1 MSQSSDTVALSGS
14 PPGEYPRSN
23 IFDFVFGNPFSQ
35 QSNFVPASQRLPQT
49 EDSRPIFVDNKNGEK
64 YNQVRERPGLRHVPH
79 YPGALREPVQ
89 ADSIPPDR
97 TLTYGKARD
106 DALTVA
112 ANLRAL
118 GLDPDQIQGLPST
131 ATCARPELAP
141 VVLIQLPN
149 CLAFASILFGTF
161 ASGLTASLASPALTA
176 TEIGWILQNARPRVI
191 VTAKACLGAM
201 REALKT
207 QEDAAF
213 FAKVPVFTVDVA
225 GDTYL
230 SGSEPS
236 STSSTAQEQDWSV
249 LLRSPPSPVKSYHL
263 SAVSAPNRTA
273 VILWSSGTSG
283 RSKGVLISHGAL
295 VFATASIW
303 YDADYHRAGL
313 QQSWLGYVPFYHVF
327 GLCNIFLLAPSV
339 GASCYV
345 MSAFNLDAM
354 LAATARRSVTYL
366 HMAPPVAVMLAK
378 AAVVDKYAR
387 GGGFKTV
394 VAGVTGGAP
403 LGHEVVVEVHR
414 RLGFRV
420 KMGYGLSET
429 CNTSLQRGITE
440 KDMHAGAG
448 DSGRPH
454 YGVELLIAADGQ
466 DFKGGKTTAGKTG
479 AAGEILIRSPSL
491 MSAYLPI
498 GGVGAAG
505 AGAQPDM
512 SITTEA
518 LTPDGW
524 FRTGD
529 VGFLD
534 SRGAIHIT
542 DRLKEL
548 IKVRAYQVAPAE
560 LEAVLCSSEAV
571 ADAGVIGIYDS
582 SQATEWPRAFVVP
595 RDPELVKKGDRAGLE
610 KLAKELKAL
619 VEKRTARYKWLVGGI
634 VFADAIPKSPS
645 GKILRRVI
653 KDGGVKGGIEV
664 SVYEK
669 KKRDS
674 KL

>member
-1 MSQSSDTVALSGS
+1 M
-14 PPGEYPRSN
+14 
-23 IFDFVFGNPFSQ
+23 
-35 QSNFVPASQRLPQT
+35 
-49 EDSRPIFVDNKNGEK
+49 
-64 YNQVRERPGLRHVPH
+64 
-79 YPGALREPVQ
+79 
-89 ADSIPPDR
+89 
-97 TLTYGKARD
+97 
-106 DALTVA
+106 
-112 ANLRAL
+112 
-118 GLDPDQIQGLPST
+118 
-131 ATCARPELAP
+131 
-141 VVLIQLPN
+141 VLIQLPN

-176 TEIGWILQNARPRVI
+176 TELGWILQNARPRAI
-191 VTAKACLGAM
+191 ITAKACLGAM
-201 REALKT
+201 REALKA
-207 QEDAAF
+207 QEDSAF

-225 GDTYL
+225 GDAYL
-230 SGSEPS
+230 SGADPPSPSPSPS
-236 STSSTAQEQDWSV
+236 SAQEQDWSA
-249 LLRSPPSPVKSYHL
+249 LLKSPASRAQSYHL

-303 YDADYHRAGL
+303 YDADYHRPGL
-313 QQSWLGYVPFYHVF
+313 RQSWLGYVPFYHVF

-345 MSAFNLDAM
+345 MSAFNLEAM
-354 LAATARRSVTYL
+354 LAATARRRVTYL

-387 GGGFKTV
+387 EGGFKTV

-440 KDMHAGAG
+440 ADMHAGAG

-466 DFKGGKTTAGKTG
+466 DFSKGGDTIAGKTG

-498 GGVGAAG
+498 GGVGAG
-505 AGAQPDM
+505 AAANAPDM

-518 LTPDGW
+518 LTADGW

-534 SRGAIHIT
+534 ARGAIHIT

-582 SQATEWPRAFVVP
+582 SQATEWPRAYVVP
-595 RDPELVKKGDRAGLE
+595 RDPELVKNGDRAGLE
-610 KLAKELKAL
+610 RLAGELKAL

-664 SVYEK
+664 SVYQK

>member
-1 MSQSSDTVALSGS
+1 M
-14 PPGEYPRSN
+14 
-23 IFDFVFGNPFSQ
+23 
-35 QSNFVPASQRLPQT
+35 
-49 EDSRPIFVDNKNGEK
+49 
-64 YNQVRERPGLRHVPH
+64 
-79 YPGALREPVQ
+79 
-89 ADSIPPDR
+89 
-97 TLTYGKARD
+97 
-106 DALTVA
+106 
-112 ANLRAL
+112 
-118 GLDPDQIQGLPST
+118 
-131 ATCARPELAP
+131 
-141 VVLIQLPN
+141 VLIQLPN
-149 CLAFASILFGTF
+149 CLAFASVLFGTF

-176 TEIGWILQNARPRVI
+176 TELAWILQNARPRAI
-191 VTAKACLGAM
+191 VTAKASLGAM
-201 REALKT
+201 REAIRA
-207 QEDAAF
+207 QEDVGF

-225 GDTYL
+225 GDSYL
-230 SGSEPS
+230 SGSNPPPS
-236 STSSTAQEQDWSV
+236 SSAPPSHGQEQDWSA
-249 LLRSPPSPVKSYHL
+249 LLRTTPSTPAAKPYHL
-263 SAVSAPNRTA
+263 SAVAAPNRTA

-303 YDADYHRAGL
+303 YDADYHRPQL
-313 QQSWLGYVPFYHVF
+313 RQSWLGYVPFYHVF

-339 GASCYV
+339 GAACYV
-345 MSAFNLDAM
+345 MSSFNLEAM
-354 LAATARRSVTYL
+354 LAGVARRRVTYL

-378 AAVVDKYAR
+378 AAIVDKYAKK
-387 GGGFKTV
+387 GGFKSV
-394 VAGVTGGAP
+394 LAGVTGGAP
-403 LGHEVVVEVHR
+403 LGHEVVLEVHR

-429 CNTSLQRGITE
+429 CNTSLQRGVTE
-440 KDMHAGAG
+440 NEMHEGAG

-466 DFKGGKTTAGKTG
+466 DFSKGGPTVPTKIGS
-479 AAGEILIRSPSL
+479 AGEILIRSPSL

-498 GGVGAAG
+498 GGVGGNGG
-505 AGAQPDM
+505 AKGPDM
-512 SITTEA
+512 SITADA
-518 LTPDGW
+518 LTADGW

-534 SRGAIHIT
+534 ARGAIHIT

-560 LEAVLCSSEAV
+560 LEAVLCSSESV
-571 ADAGVIGIYDS
+571 ADAGVIGIYDE
-582 SQATEWPRAFVVP
+582 SQATEWPRAYVVP
-595 RDPELVKKGDRAGLE
+595 RDADLVKNKDRAGLE
-610 KLAKELKAL
+610 RLAAELKGL

-664 SVYEK
+664 SVYQK

>member
-1 MSQSSDTVALSGS
+1 M
-14 PPGEYPRSN
+14 
-23 IFDFVFGNPFSQ
+23 
-35 QSNFVPASQRLPQT
+35 
-49 EDSRPIFVDNKNGEK
+49 
-64 YNQVRERPGLRHVPH
+64 
-79 YPGALREPVQ
+79 
-89 ADSIPPDR
+89 
-97 TLTYGKARD
+97 
-106 DALTVA
+106 
-112 ANLRAL
+112 
-118 GLDPDQIQGLPST
+118 
-131 ATCARPELAP
+131 
-141 VVLIQLPN
+141 VLIQLPN

-176 TEIGWILQNARPRVI
+176 TELAWILQNARPRAI
-191 VTAKACLGAM
+191 ITAKACLGAM
-201 REALKT
+201 REAIKS
-207 QEDAAF
+207 QEDSAF

-225 GDTYL
+225 GDAYL
-230 SGSEPS
+230 SGAGPPS
-236 STSSTAQEQDWSV
+236 SSSSSSSSSSQEQDWSA
-249 LLRSPPSPVKSYHL
+249 LLKSPPSPVKPYHL

-303 YDADYHRAGL
+303 YDADYHRAGMR
-313 QQSWLGYVPFYHVF
+313 QSWLGYVPFYHVF

-345 MSAFNLDAM
+345 MNAFSLDAM
-354 LAATARRSVTYL
+354 LAATQRRRVTYL

-387 GGGFKTV
+387 EGGFKTV
-394 VAGVTGGAP
+394 LAGVTGGAP

-429 CNTSLQRGITE
+429 CNTSLQRGTTE
-440 KDMHAGAG
+440 ADMHAGAG

-466 DFKGGKTTAGKTG
+466 DFKGGKTAPGKTG

-498 GGVGAAG
+498 GGVGAG
-505 AGAQPDM
+505 GGPDM

-534 SRGAIHIT
+534 ERGAIHIT

-582 SQATEWPRAFVVP
+582 SQATEWPRAYVVP
-595 RDPELVKKGDRAGLE
+595 RDPELVRKGDRAGLE
-610 KLAKELKAL
+610 RLAGELKTL

-634 VFADAIPKSPS
+634 VFTDAIPKSPS

>member
-1 MSQSSDTVALSGS
+1 M
-14 PPGEYPRSN
+14 
-23 IFDFVFGNPFSQ
+23 
-35 QSNFVPASQRLPQT
+35 
-49 EDSRPIFVDNKNGEK
+49 
-64 YNQVRERPGLRHVPH
+64 
-79 YPGALREPVQ
+79 
-89 ADSIPPDR
+89 
-97 TLTYGKARD
+97 
-106 DALTVA
+106 
-112 ANLRAL
+112 
-118 GLDPDQIQGLPST
+118 
-131 ATCARPELAP
+131 
-141 VVLIQLPN
+141 VLIQLPN

-176 TEIGWILQNARPRVI
+176 TELGWILQNARPRAI
-191 VTAKACLGAM
+191 ITAKASLGAM
-201 REALKT
+201 REALKA

-225 GDTYL
+225 GDAYL
-230 SGSEPS
+230 SGAAATQPSPS
-236 STSSTAQEQDWSV
+236 SSQEQDWSA
-249 LLRSPPSPVKSYHL
+249 LLKSPSSPARSYQL
-263 SAVSAPNRTA
+263 SAATAPNRTA

-283 RSKGVLISHGAL
+283 RSKGVLISHNAL

-303 YDADYHRAGL
+303 YDADFHRSGL

-327 GLCNIFLLAPSV
+327 GLCNIFLLAPCV
-339 GASCYV
+339 GAACHV
-345 MSAFNLDAM
+345 MSAFNLEAM
-354 LAATARRSVTYL
+354 LAATARRRVTYL

-378 AAVVDKYAR
+378 AAVVDKYVKQ
-387 GGGFKTV
+387 GGFKTV

-440 KDMHAGAG
+440 ADMHAGAG

-466 DFKGGKTTAGKTG
+466 DFSKGGETVPGKTG
-479 AAGEILIRSPSL
+479 APGEILIRSPSL

-498 GGVGAAG
+498 GGVVAAAAG
-505 AGAQPDM
+505 AGAKAPDM
-512 SITTEA
+512 SVTAEA
-518 LTPDGW
+518 LTADGW

-534 SRGAIHIT
+534 ARGAIHIT

-582 SQATEWPRAFVVP
+582 SQATEWPRAYVVP
-595 RDPELVKKGDRAGLE
+595 RDPELVRNGDRAGLE
-610 KLAKELKAL
+610 KLAGELRAL

-664 SVYEK
+664 SVYQK

>member
-1 MSQSSDTVALSGS
+1 M
-14 PPGEYPRSN
+14 
-23 IFDFVFGNPFSQ
+23 
-35 QSNFVPASQRLPQT
+35 
-49 EDSRPIFVDNKNGEK
+49 
-64 YNQVRERPGLRHVPH
+64 
-79 YPGALREPVQ
+79 
-89 ADSIPPDR
+89 
-97 TLTYGKARD
+97 
-106 DALTVA
+106 
-112 ANLRAL
+112 
-118 GLDPDQIQGLPST
+118 
-131 ATCARPELAP
+131 
-141 VVLIQLPN
+141 VLIQLPN

-176 TEIGWILQNARPRVI
+176 TELAWILQNARPRAI
-191 VTAKACLGAM
+191 ITAKASLGAM
-201 REALKT
+201 REALKA

-213 FAKVPVFTVDVA
+213 FEKVPVFTVDVA

-230 SGSEPS
+230 SGSQPPSS
-236 STSSTAQEQDWSV
+236 STSLGQEQDWSV
-249 LLRSPPSPVKSYHL
+249 LLRTPASSAGAKSYHL

-303 YDADYHRAGL
+303 YDADYHKPGL
-313 QQSWLGYVPFYHVF
+313 RQSWLGYVPFYHVF

-339 GASCYV
+339 GATCHV
-345 MSAFNLDAM
+345 MSAFNLEAM
-354 LAATARRSVTYL
+354 LAGVARRKVTYL

-378 AAVVDKYAR
+378 AAVVDKYAKS
-387 GGGFKTV
+387 GGFGSV

-429 CNTSLQRGITE
+429 CNTSLQRGTSE
-440 KDMHAGAG
+440 ADMHAGAG

-466 DFKGGKTTAGKTG
+466 DFSKGGPTVPTKTG
-479 AAGEILIRSPSL
+479 SPGEILIRSPSL

-498 GGVGAAG
+498 GGLGG
-505 AGAQPDM
+505 SKQPDM
-512 SITTEA
+512 SITTDA
-518 LTPDGW
+518 LTADGW

-534 SRGAIHIT
+534 ERGAIHIT

-560 LEAVLCSSEAV
+560 LEAVLCSSESV
-571 ADAGVIGIYDS
+571 ADAGVIGVYDS
-582 SQATEWPRAFVVP
+582 SQATEWPRAYVVP
-595 RDPELVKKGDRAGLE
+595 RDAELVKNGDRAGLE
-610 KLAKELKAL
+610 KLAAELKAL
-619 VEKRTARYKWLVGGI
+619 VEKRTAKYKWLVGGI

-664 SVYEK
+664 AVYQK

>member
-1 MSQSSDTVALSGS
+1 M
-14 PPGEYPRSN
+14 
-23 IFDFVFGNPFSQ
+23 
-35 QSNFVPASQRLPQT
+35 
-49 EDSRPIFVDNKNGEK
+49 
-64 YNQVRERPGLRHVPH
+64 
-79 YPGALREPVQ
+79 
-89 ADSIPPDR
+89 
-97 TLTYGKARD
+97 
-106 DALTVA
+106 
-112 ANLRAL
+112 
-118 GLDPDQIQGLPST
+118 
-131 ATCARPELAP
+131 
-141 VVLIQLPN
+141 VLIQLPN
-149 CLAFASILFGTF
+149 CLAFSSILFGTF

-176 TEIGWILQNARPRVI
+176 TELGWILQNARPRAI
-191 VTAKACLGAM
+191 ITAKACLGAM
-201 REALKT
+201 REALKA
-207 QEDAAF
+207 QEDSAF

-225 GDTYL
+225 GDAYL
-230 SGSEPS
+230 SGAEPPSPS
-236 STSSTAQEQDWSV
+236 SSVQEQDWSA
-249 LLRSPPSPVKSYHL
+249 LLKSPPSPAKSYHL

-303 YDADYHRAGL
+303 YDADYHRPGL
-313 QQSWLGYVPFYHVF
+313 RQSWLGYVPFYHVF

-339 GASCYV
+339 GASCHV
-345 MSAFNLDAM
+345 MSAFSLEAM
-354 LAATARRSVTYL
+354 LAATQRRRVTYL

-387 GGGFKTV
+387 EGGFRTV
-394 VAGVTGGAP
+394 LAGVTGGAP
-403 LGHEVVVEVHR
+403 LGHEVVLEVHR

-429 CNTSLQRGITE
+429 CNTSLQRGLSE
-440 KDMHAGAG
+440 ADMHAGAG

-466 DFKGGKTTAGKTG
+466 DFSEGGDTVPGKTG

-498 GGVGAAG
+498 GGVATGSA
-505 AGAQPDM
+505 PDM

-518 LTPDGW
+518 LTADGW

-534 SRGAIHIT
+534 ARGAIHIT

-582 SQATEWPRAFVVP
+582 SQATEWPRAYVVP
-595 RDPELVKKGDRAGLE
+595 RDPELVKNGDRAGLE
-610 KLAKELKAL
+610 GLAAELKAL

-664 SVYEK
+664 SVYQK

>member
-1 MSQSSDTVALSGS
+1 M
-14 PPGEYPRSN
+14 
-23 IFDFVFGNPFSQ
+23 
-35 QSNFVPASQRLPQT
+35 
-49 EDSRPIFVDNKNGEK
+49 
-64 YNQVRERPGLRHVPH
+64 
-79 YPGALREPVQ
+79 
-89 ADSIPPDR
+89 
-97 TLTYGKARD
+97 
-106 DALTVA
+106 
-112 ANLRAL
+112 
-118 GLDPDQIQGLPST
+118 
-131 ATCARPELAP
+131 
-141 VVLIQLPN
+141 VLIQLPN
-149 CLAFASILFGTF
+149 CLAFASVLFGTF

-176 TEIGWILQNARPRVI
+176 TEIGWILQNARPRAI

-201 REALKT
+201 REALRA

-213 FAKVPVFTVDVA
+213 FAEVPVFTVDVA
-225 GDTYL
+225 GDAYL
-230 SGSEPS
+230 SGAPPA
-236 STSSTAQEQDWSV
+236 TSSPSVQEQDWSV
-249 LLRSPPSPVKSYHL
+249 LLRTPPSSPGARKSYHL

-303 YDADYHRAGL
+303 YDADYHRPGL
-313 QQSWLGYVPFYHVF
+313 RQIWLGYVPFYHVF

-339 GASCYV
+339 GASCHV
-345 MSAFNLDAM
+345 MSSFSLEAM
-354 LAATARRSVTYL
+354 LAATARRGVTYL

-378 AAVVDKYAR
+378 AAVVDRYVKK
-387 GGGFKTV
+387 GGFGTV

-403 LGHEVVVEVHR
+403 LGHEVVVEVYR

-429 CNTSLQRGITE
+429 CNTSLQRGVTE
-440 KDMHAGAG
+440 ADMHAGAG

-454 YGVELLIAADGQ
+454 HGVELLIAKDGQ
-466 DFKGGKTTAGKTG
+466 DFSSGETTPGKIGE
-479 AAGEILIRSPSL
+479 AGEILIRSPSL

-498 GGVGAAG
+498 GGVGAKG
-505 AGAQPDM
+505 AAEKQQPDM

-534 SRGAIHIT
+534 GRGAIHIT

-560 LEAVLCSSEAV
+560 LEAVLCSSESV
-571 ADAGVIGIYDS
+571 ADAGVIGIYDA
-582 SQATEWPRAFVVP
+582 SQATEWPRAYVVP
-595 RDPELVKKGDRAGLE
+595 RDPELVKNGDRAGLE
-610 KLAKELKAL
+610 RLAGELRQL

-664 SVYEK
+664 AVYEK

>member
-1 MSQSSDTVALSGS
+1 M
-14 PPGEYPRSN
+14 
-23 IFDFVFGNPFSQ
+23 
-35 QSNFVPASQRLPQT
+35 
-49 EDSRPIFVDNKNGEK
+49 
-64 YNQVRERPGLRHVPH
+64 H
-79 YPGALREPVQ
+79 
-89 ADSIPPDR
+89 PPDR
-97 TLTYGKARD
+97 TLTFGKARD

-118 GLDPDQIQGLPST
+118 GLDPDQIQALPAT
-131 ATCARPELAP
+131 AACARPELAP

-149 CLAFASILFGTF
+149 CLAFAPVLFGAF

-176 TEIGWILQNARPRVI
+176 TELGWILQNARPRAI
-191 VTAKACLGAM
+191 ITAKACLGAM
-201 REALKT
+201 REALGA

-213 FAKVPVFTVDVA
+213 FAKVPVFTVDVKDDA
-225 GDTYL
+225 YL
-230 SGSEPS
+230 SGAAPASPS
-236 STSSTAQEQDWSV
+236 SSSSAKEQDWSV
-249 LLRSPPSPVKSYHL
+249 LLRNPSSGAKSYHL

-303 YDADYHRAGL
+303 YDADYHKPGRK
-313 QQSWLGYVPFYHVF
+313 QSWLGYVPFYHVF

-339 GASCYV
+339 GATCHV
-345 MSAFNLDAM
+345 MSAFSLEAM
-354 LAATARRSVTYL
+354 CAATARRGVTYL

-378 AAVVDKYAR
+378 AAVVEKYVKQ
-387 GGGFKTV
+387 GGFRTV

-403 LGHEVVVEVHR
+403 LGHEVVLEVHR

-440 KDMHAGAG
+440 GDMHAGAG

-466 DFKGGKTTAGKTG
+466 DFSSKGGDTVPGKTG
-479 AAGEILIRSPSL
+479 EAGEILIRSPSL

-498 GGVGAAG
+498 GGLAAG
-505 AGAQPDM
+505 QPDM
-512 SITTEA
+512 SVTTEA

-534 SRGAIHIT
+534 ARGAIHIT

-571 ADAGVIGIYDS
+571 ADAGVIGVYDS
-582 SQATEWPRAFVVP
+582 SQATEWPRAYVVP
-595 RDPELVKKGDRAGLE
+595 RDPELVKNGGDRVGLQ
-610 KLAKELKAL
+610 KLAAELRAL

-664 SVYEK
+664 AVYEK

>member
-1 MSQSSDTVALSGS
+1 M
-14 PPGEYPRSN
+14 
-23 IFDFVFGNPFSQ
+23 
-35 QSNFVPASQRLPQT
+35 
-49 EDSRPIFVDNKNGEK
+49 
-64 YNQVRERPGLRHVPH
+64 
-79 YPGALREPVQ
+79 
-89 ADSIPPDR
+89 
-97 TLTYGKARD
+97 
-106 DALTVA
+106 
-112 ANLRAL
+112 
-118 GLDPDQIQGLPST
+118 
-131 ATCARPELAP
+131 
-141 VVLIQLPN
+141 VLIQLPN

-176 TEIGWILQNARPRVI
+176 TEISWILQNARPRAI
-191 VTAKACLGAM
+191 VTAKACLAAM
-201 REALKT
+201 REALKS
-207 QEDAAF
+207 QEDTAF
-213 FAKVPVFTVDVA
+213 FANVPVFTVDVA
-225 GDTYL
+225 TDPYL
-230 SGSEPS
+230 STTTATATTAAAAAKPS
-236 STSSTAQEQDWSV
+236 SSLSPLEQDWSA
-249 LLRSPPSPVKSYHL
+249 LLKTPLLPARSHQLAES
-263 SAVSAPNRTA
+263 SAPNRTA

-303 YDADYHRAGL
+303 FDADWHRPGL

-327 GLCNIFLLAPSV
+327 GLCNIFLLAPCV
-339 GASCYV
+339 GAACHV
-345 MSAFNLDAM
+345 MSAFSLDAM
-354 LAATARRSVTYL
+354 LAATARRRVTYL

-378 AAVVDKYAR
+378 AAVVDSYVKE
-387 GGGFKTV
+387 GGFASV

-429 CNTSLQRGITE
+429 CNTSLQRGTSE
-440 KDMHAGAG
+440 ADMHAGAG

-454 YGVELLIAADGQ
+454 YGVELLIAAEGQ
-466 DFKGGKTTAGKTG
+466 DFKGGDTRPGRLGT
-479 AAGEILIRSPSL
+479 AGEILIRSPGV

-498 GGVGAAG
+498 GGLGDSNNNNKKKKK
-505 AGAQPDM
+505 PDM
-512 SITTEA
+512 SVTAEA

-534 SRGAIHIT
+534 ARGAVHIT

-571 ADAGVIGIYDS
+571 ADAGVIGVYDAG
-582 SQATEWPRAFVVP
+582 QATEWPRAFVVP
-595 RDPELVKKGDRAGLE
+595 RDAGLVRSGDRKGLE
-610 KLAKELKAL
+610 ALAGELKAL

-653 KDGGVKGGIEV
+653 KGGGVKGGIEV
-664 SVYEK
+664 MVYEK

>member
-1 MSQSSDTVALSGS
+1 M
-14 PPGEYPRSN
+14 
-23 IFDFVFGNPFSQ
+23 
-35 QSNFVPASQRLPQT
+35 
-49 EDSRPIFVDNKNGEK
+49 
-64 YNQVRERPGLRHVPH
+64 
-79 YPGALREPVQ
+79 
-89 ADSIPPDR
+89 
-97 TLTYGKARD
+97 
-106 DALTVA
+106 
-112 ANLRAL
+112 
-118 GLDPDQIQGLPST
+118 
-131 ATCARPELAP
+131 
-141 VVLIQLPN
+141 VLIQLPN

-176 TEIGWILQNARPRVI
+176 TELGWILQNARPRAI
-191 VTAKACLGAM
+191 ITAKACLGAM
-201 REALKT
+201 REALKA
-207 QEDAAF
+207 QEDSAF

-225 GDTYL
+225 GDAYL
-230 SGSEPS
+230 SGADPPSPS
-236 STSSTAQEQDWSV
+236 SSAQEKDWSA
-249 LLRSPPSPVKSYHL
+249 LLKSPPSRARSYHL

-303 YDADYHRAGL
+303 YDADYHRPGL
-313 QQSWLGYVPFYHVF
+313 RQSWLGYVPFYHVF

-345 MSAFNLDAM
+345 MSAFNLEAM
-354 LAATARRSVTYL
+354 LAATARRRVTYL

-387 GGGFKTV
+387 EGGFKTV

-440 KDMHAGAG
+440 ADMHAGAG

-466 DFKGGKTTAGKTG
+466 DFSKGGDTIPGKTG

-498 GGVGAAG
+498 GGVGAG
-505 AGAQPDM
+505 AAKKAPDM
-512 SITTEA
+512 SITAEA
-518 LTPDGW
+518 LTADGW

-534 SRGAIHIT
+534 ARGAIHIT

-582 SQATEWPRAFVVP
+582 SQATEWPRAYVVP
-595 RDPELVKKGDRAGLE
+595 RDPELVKNGDRAGLE
-610 KLAKELKAL
+610 RLAAELKAL

-664 SVYEK
+664 SVYQK

>member
-1 MSQSSDTVALSGS
+1 MLT
-14 PPGEYPRSN
+14 
-23 IFDFVFGNPFSQ
+23 
-35 QSNFVPASQRLPQT
+35 
-49 EDSRPIFVDNKNGEK
+49 
-64 YNQVRERPGLRHVPH
+64 
-79 YPGALREPVQ
+79 
-89 ADSIPPDR
+89 SIPPDR
-97 TLTYGKARD
+97 TLTFGRARD
-106 DALTVA
+106 DALKVA

-118 GLDPDQIQGLPST
+118 GLDPDEVHSLPPT
-131 ATCARPELAP
+131 PACARPELAP

-149 CLAFASILFGTF
+149 CLAFAPVLYGAF

-176 TEIGWILQNARPRVI
+176 TEVGWILQNARPRVI
-191 VTAKACLGAM
+191 ITAKACLGAM
-201 REALKT
+201 REALGA
-207 QEDAAF
+207 QQDAAF
-213 FAKVPVFTVDVA
+213 FAGVPIFTVDVA
-225 GDTYL
+225 GDAYL
-230 SGSEPS
+230 SGAEGS
-236 STSSTAQEQDWSV
+236 SSSSSSSSSSAKGQEQDWSA
-249 LLRSPPSPVKSYHL
+249 LLRDPPSRAQPYHL

-273 VILWSSGTSG
+273 VVLWSSGTSG
-283 RSKGVLISHGAL
+283 RSKGVLISHAAL
-295 VFATASIW
+295 TFATASIW
-303 YDADYHRAGL
+303 YDADFHRPGL
-313 QQSWLGYVPFYHVF
+313 RQSWLGYVPFYHVF

-339 GASCYV
+339 GASCHV
-345 MSAFNLDAM
+345 MSSFNLEAM
-354 LAATARRSVTYL
+354 LSATARRRVTYL

-378 AAVVDKYAR
+378 ADAVEKYVKQ
-387 GGGFKTV
+387 GGFSTV

-403 LGHEVVVEVHR
+403 LGHEVVLEVHR

-429 CNTSLQRGITE
+429 CNTSLQRGTSE
-440 KDMHAGAG
+440 ADMHAGAG

-454 YGVELLIAADGQ
+454 YGVELLIAAEGQ
-466 DFKGGKTTAGKTG
+466 DFSKAGGKTVPGKIG
-479 AAGEILIRSPSL
+479 EAGEILIRSPSL
-491 MSAYLPI
+491 MSAYLPT
-498 GGVGAAG
+498 GGVVGATG
-505 AGAQPDM
+505 KQKPDM
-512 SITTEA
+512 SVTAEA

-534 SRGAIHIT
+534 ARGAIHIT

-560 LEAVLCSSEAV
+560 LEAVLCSSASV
-571 ADAGVIGIYDS
+571 ADAGVVGVYDA
-582 SQATEWPRAFVVP
+582 SQATEWPRAYVVP
-595 RDPELVKKGDRAGLE
+595 RDAALVRGGGDRAGLE
-610 KLAKELKAL
+610 RLAAELKAL

-664 SVYEK
+664 AVYQK

>member
-14 PPGEYPRSN
+14 PPGQYPRSN

-35 QSNFVPASQRLPQT
+35 QSEFVPASQRLPHID
-49 EDSRPIFVDNKNGEK
+49 DSRPIFVDNKN
-64 YNQVRERPGLRHVPH
+64 
-79 YPGALREPVQ
+79 
-89 ADSIPPDR
+89 DR
-97 TLTYGKARD
+97 TLTFGKARD

-112 ANLRAL
+112 ANLRGL
-118 GLDPDQIQGLPST
+118 GLDPDQINALPPT

-149 CLAFASILFGTF
+149 CLAFAPILFGTF

-176 TEIGWILQNARPRVI
+176 TEIGWILQNARPRAVI
-191 VTAKACLGAM
+191 TAKACLGAM
-201 REALKT
+201 REALKA
-207 QEDAAF
+207 QEDTAF

-225 GDTYL
+225 GDAYL
-230 SGSEPS
+230 SGAAPAQASPPS
-236 STSSTAQEQDWSV
+236 PAQEQEQEQDWSA
-249 LLRSPPSPVKSYHL
+249 LLRGPPSPARSYQL
-263 SAVSAPNRTA
+263 SAASAPNRTA

-303 YDADYHRAGL
+303 YDADFHRPGL
-313 QQSWLGYVPFYHVF
+313 RQSWLGYVPFYHVF
-327 GLCNIFLLAPSV
+327 GLCNIFLLAPCV
-339 GASCYV
+339 GAACHV
-345 MSAFNLDAM
+345 MSAFSLDAM
-354 LAATARRSVTYL
+354 LAATARRRVTYL

-378 AAVVDKYAR
+378 AVVVDKYVR
-387 GGGFKTV
+387 EGGFKSV

-403 LGHEVVVEVHR
+403 LGHEVVLEVYR

-429 CNTSLQRGITE
+429 CNTSLQRGVSE
-440 KDMHAGAG
+440 ADMHAGAG

-466 DFKGGKTTAGKTG
+466 DFDKGRPTVPGKIG
-479 AAGEILIRSPSL
+479 APGEILIRSPSL

-498 GGVGAAG
+498 GGVVAAAATAAG
-505 AGAQPDM
+505 PGPRAPQPDM
-512 SITTEA
+512 SVTAEA
-518 LTPDGW
+518 LTADGW

-534 SRGAIHIT
+534 ARGAIHIT

-571 ADAGVIGIYDS
+571 ADAGVIGVYDS
-582 SQATEWPRAFVVP
+582 SQATEWPRAYVVP
-595 RDPELVKKGDRAGLE
+595 RDPELVRAGDRAGLQR
-610 KLAKELKAL
+610 LAAELRAL

-653 KDGGVKGGIEV
+653 KDGGVKGGIEF